1 MAPIVCV
8 PSIWPIAFGEGLAP
22 GIGIFIFESGE
33 GEAAGIGI
41 PGVCRWVCVPD
52 GDGAGLGAATGVGL
66 AAGFGI
72 WWP

>member
-1 MAPIVCV
+1 ML
-8 PSIWPIAFGEGLAP
+8 FGDGLAV
-22 GIGIFIFESGE
+22 GIGIFIFCSDD

-52 GDGAGLGAATGVGL
+52 GDGAGLGVATGVGL

-72 WWP
+72 

>member
-1 MAPIVCV
+1 MTISGPISMAPIVCV

-41 PGVCRWVCVPD
+41 PGVCR
-52 GDGAGLGAATGVGL
+52 
-66 AAGFGI
+66 
-72 WWP
+72 